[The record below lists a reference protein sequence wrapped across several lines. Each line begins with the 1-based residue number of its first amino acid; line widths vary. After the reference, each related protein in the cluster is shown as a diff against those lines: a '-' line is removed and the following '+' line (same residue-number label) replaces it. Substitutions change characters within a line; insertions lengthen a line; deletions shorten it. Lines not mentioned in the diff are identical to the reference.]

1 MKRHQNPVLPA
12 VFRRSQRGLRSRNL
26 DTLVKQKLEDDA
38 IDSEKCADEE
48 DRRVVERVSAQ
59 RCRQYRI
66 KQQQRNRRQKIV

>member
-1 MKRHQNPVLPA
+1 VKRHQNPVLPA

-38 IDSEKCADEE
+38 IDSEKYEE

-66 KQQQRNRRQKIV
+66 KQQRNRRQKIVW